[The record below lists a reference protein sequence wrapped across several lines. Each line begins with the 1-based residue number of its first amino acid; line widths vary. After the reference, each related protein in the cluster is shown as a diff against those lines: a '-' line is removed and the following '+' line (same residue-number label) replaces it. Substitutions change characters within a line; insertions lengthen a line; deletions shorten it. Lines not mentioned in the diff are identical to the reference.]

1 MVKEVITTGRPPTGL
16 PFSPGIK
23 TEHFIFTS
31 GIVGNKNPDTG
42 EEVKGIEAQTR
53 QTLENIKEILEAAGS
68 SLSDIVSN
76 TVYLTNLDNFRQM
89 NEVYKTYF
97 SKDLPVRATV
107 LAGLVVPGAL
117 IEIQSVASCSSGQ

>member
-1 MVKEVITTGRPPTGL
+1 MIKEVITTGRPPTGL
-16 PFSPGIK
+16 PFSLGIK

-42 EEVKGIEAQTR
+42 DEVKGIEAQTR

-89 NEVYKTYF
+89 NEVYKNYF
-97 SKDLPVRATV
+97 YKDPPVRATV
-107 LAGLVVPGAL
+107 LAGLVVPGAM